1 MTDALKKGDIHFLP
15 VLPLKNVVALPKS
28 VIPVVVGRDV
38 SIKAVE
44 AALRGNREV
53 FVVAQK
59 SADIELPRPDD
70 IYHFGTRAI
79 ILQVGRMQNSTL
91 RILIEGV
98 SRSEVIDFV
107 GTEEYMCVNAQDVTP
122 KPLKN
127 KVEEKAMGRS
137 LLQFFKEYTQLNE
150 KASSEVLTAL
160 AGMEDDVDYLIDS
173 IAVQMTSLVVKDRQK
188 ILETVPI
195 AKRAL
200 KLSRL
205 LQDEVEILKAERN
218 IRQRVQDQ
226 VEKHQ
231 KDYYLNEQIRAIQR
245 ELGRDDQQQEINKLR
260 EQAKKAK
267 MPADAAEKVEIECR
281 RLEQMQPMSPEASV
295 SRNYLEW
302 LISLPWKSKSK
313 DTVTLDQAR
322 QLLDASHARMHKV
335 KERIIEFLA
344 AKKFAKDK
352 LTKSPIVCLAGPP
365 GVGKTSLAAAVAKA
379 LGRVMVRIS
388 LGGMRDEAEIRGH
401 RRTYIGALPGKIIQA
416 MRKAKVTNP
425 VIVLDEIDKM
435 SMDFRGDPSSA
446 LLEVLDPEQNK
457 AFVDHFM
464 EVDYDLSD
472 VMFITTAN
480 VVDAIPYP
488 LLDRMEVIQL
498 SGYTLPEKLGIARDF
513 LMPKL
518 LKEHALNS
526 EQVHV
531 SDALLSALIEGYT
544 REAGVRQLDR
554 VLAKVLRKGIQELL
568 SSKEIVSVTL
578 TPAMIETWFG
588 PAKFRIE
595 EKKHEDS
602 VGLVTG
608 LAWTEVGGDVLDL
621 EITVLKG
628 KGGLT
633 LTGQLGEVMQES
645 AQAAMS
651 YVRSRA
657 KELKIPARVF
667 MENDVH
673 IHFPEGSIPKDGP
686 SAGIT
691 IATALASAFTGRP
704 VKAGIAMTGE
714 VTLRGRVLAVGGLRE
729 KILAAIRIGMH
740 TVIVPKENELDI
752 KEFLGELDALPKLVY
767 VKTMDE
773 VLECALAKEV
783 ADNSLAKQ
791 VKSKAKSPKAKKPK
805 AKEKAEKKTEKK
817 KKKSA

>member
-1 MTDALKKGDIHFLP
+1 MADTFKKGDIHFLP

-28 VIPVVVGRDV
+28 VMPVVVGRDV

-44 AALRGNREV
+44 AALRGGREV
-53 FVVAQK
+53 FVTAQR
-59 SADIELPRPDD
+59 SAETEFPGKDD
-70 IYHFGTRAI
+70 IFHFGTRAI
-79 ILQVGRMQNSTL
+79 ILQVGKMQNNTL

-98 SRSEVIDFV
+98 SRAEALEFIDGEPFL
-107 GTEEYMCVNAQDVTP
+107 CVNAQDVAP
-122 KPLKN
+122 RALRN
-127 KVEEKAMGRS
+127 KVEEKAIGRS

-150 KASSEVLTAL
+150 KASTEVLSAL
-160 AGMEDDVDYLIDS
+160 AGMEGDLDYLVDS
-173 IAVQMTSLVVKDRQK
+173 IAVQMTSLSVNDRQK
-188 ILETVPI
+188 ILETVNLQ
-195 AKRAL
+195 KRAI
-200 KLSRL
+200 KLSKM

-226 VEKHQ
+226 IEKHQ

-267 MPADAAEKVEIECR
+267 VPTEVSEKIESECR
-281 RLEQMQPMSPEASV
+281 KLEQMQPMSPEATV
-295 SRNYLEW
+295 SRNYVEW
-302 LISLPWKSKSK
+302 LVNLPWASKSK
-313 DTVTLDQAR
+313 DAVTMQQAR
-322 QLLDASHARMHKV
+322 EILDKSHARMQKV
-335 KERIIEFLA
+335 KDRIIEFLA
-344 AKKFAKDK
+344 VKKFAKESMK
-352 LTKSPIVCLAGPP
+352 KSPIICLAGPP
-365 GVGKTSLAAAVAKA
+365 GVGKTSLAASIAKA

-457 AFVDHFM
+457 AFVDHFL

-472 VMFITTAN
+472 VMFVTTAN

-488 LLDRMEVIQL
+488 LLDRMEIIQL
-498 SGYTLPEKLGIARDF
+498 SGYSVPEKIGIARDF
-513 LMPKL
+513 LLPKL
-518 LKEHALNS
+518 LKEHALQPH
-526 EQVHV
+526 QVVV
-531 SDALLSALIEGYT
+531 SDELLVSLVEGYT

-554 VLAKVLRKGIQELL
+554 ILSKLLRKSIQQLLDGDKKGIITVTAEL
-568 SSKEIVSVTL
+568 
-578 TPAMIETWFG
+578 IEEWFG
-588 PAKFRIE
+588 PAKLRIE
-595 EKKHEDS
+595 KRHQEPQ
-602 VGLVTG
+602 VGIATG
-608 LAWTEVGGDVLDL
+608 LSWTEVGGDILDL
-621 EITVLKG
+621 EVTVLKG

-657 KELKIPARVF
+657 KQLKIATRVF
-667 MENDVH
+667 TDNDVH
-673 IHFPEGSIPKDGP
+673 IHFPEGGIPKDGP

-691 IATALASAFTGRP
+691 IATALASAFSGRP
-704 VKAGIAMTGE
+704 IKAGIAMTGE

-729 KILAAIRIGMH
+729 KMLAAIRYGMH
-740 TVIVPKENELDI
+740 TILIPKENEPDV
-752 KEFLGELDALPKLVY
+752 KEFIGEIDLKGAQIIF

-773 VLECALAKEV
+773 VLEHALSAEV
-783 ADNSLAKQ
+783 VDTSLH
-791 VKSKAKSPKAKKPK
+791 KATKRAAPKKKKP
-805 AKEKAEKKTEKK
+805 EKK
-817 KKKSA
+817 KKA

>member
-1 MTDALKKGDIHFLP
+1 MIDSVKKGEIHLLP

-44 AALRGNREV
+44 AALRGSREV

-59 SADIELPRPDD
+59 SSDIELPTPSD

-79 ILQVGRMQNSTL
+79 ILQVGKMQNNTL

-98 SRSEVIDFV
+98 SRSEVVTFESGSD
-107 GTEEYMCVNAQDVTP
+107 YMMVNAQDVSP
-122 KPLKN
+122 KPLRN
-127 KVEEKAMGRS
+127 KVEEKAIGRS

-150 KASSEVLTAL
+150 KASTEVISAL
-160 AGMEDDVDYLIDS
+160 AGMEDDIDYLVDS
-173 IAVQMTSLVVKDRQK
+173 ITVQMTSLVVPDRQK
-188 ILETVPI
+188 ILETVPLK
-195 AKRAL
+195 KRAL
-200 KLSRL
+200 KLSSL
-205 LQDEVEILKAERN
+205 LSDEVEILKAERN

-260 EQAKKAK
+260 EQAKKVK
-267 MPADAAEKVEIECR
+267 MPADAAEKVETECR

-295 SRNYLEW
+295 SRNYVEW
-302 LISLPWKSKSK
+302 LVNLPWKNKSK
-313 DTVTLDQAR
+313 DTVTLEGAR
-322 QLLDASHARMHKV
+322 AILDKSHARMIKV

-344 AKKFAKDK
+344 AKKFAKEA
-352 LTKSPIVCLAGPP
+352 LTKSPIICLAGPP
-365 GVGKTSLAAAVAKA
+365 GVGKTSLAGAIAQA

-457 AFVDHFM
+457 AFVDHFL
-464 EVDYDLSD
+464 EVDYNLSD

-480 VVDAIPYP
+480 VVDAVPYP

-498 SGYTLPEKLGIARDF
+498 SGYTLPEKIGIARDF
-513 LMPKL
+513 LLPKL
-518 LKEHALNS
+518 LKEHSLKEDQIILS
-526 EQVHV
+526 PE
-531 SDALLSALIEGYT
+531 LLSNVIDGYT

-554 VLAKVLRKGIQELL
+554 VLSKVLRKSIQELL
-568 SSKEIVSVTL
+568 SDKTIKAVTV
-578 TPAMIETWFG
+578 TAEMIETWFG
-588 PAKFRIE
+588 PAKHKI
-595 EKKHEDS
+595 EKKLLEDS
-602 VGLVTG
+602 VGLATG

-657 KELKIPARVF
+657 KQLKISPRAF
-667 MENDVH
+667 GENDVH
-673 IHFPEGSIPKDGP
+673 LHFPEGSIPKDGP

-691 IATALASAFTGRP
+691 IATALSSAFTGRP
-704 VKAGIAMTGE
+704 VKAGVAMTGE

-729 KILAAIRIGMH
+729 KILAAVRIGMH

-752 KEFLGELDALPKLVY
+752 KEFLPEIDNPPRLIY

-773 VLECALAKEV
+773 VLEHAL
-783 ADNSLAKQ
+783 LAQ
-791 VKSKAKSPKAKKPK
+791 VVDDALVKKAKPRKKKVATDKKSPSKKGTK
-805 AKEKAEKKTEKK
+805 KNKEK
-817 KKKSA
+817 

>member
-1 MTDALKKGDIHFLP
+1 MTDAFKKGEVHFLP

-59 SADIELPRPDD
+59 SSDIELPTKDD

-98 SRSEVIDFV
+98 SRSEVVGFV
-107 GTEEYMCVNAQDVTP
+107 DTEEYMCVNAQDLLP
-122 KPLKN
+122 KPLRN
-127 KVEEKAMGRS
+127 KLEEKAMGRS

-160 AGMEDDVDYLIDS
+160 AGMEDDIDYLIDS
-173 IAVQMTSLVVKDRQK
+173 ITVQMTSLLVKDRQK
-188 ILETVPI
+188 ILETVPLK
-195 AKRAL
+195 KRAL
-200 KLSRL
+200 KLSSL

-245 ELGRDDQQQEINKLR
+245 ELGRDDQQQEINKIR

-267 MPADAAEKVEIECR
+267 MPAEAAEKVETECR

-295 SRNYLEW
+295 SRNYVEW
-302 LISLPWKSKSK
+302 LVSLPWKSKSK
-313 DTVTLDQAR
+313 DMVTLEQAR
-322 QLLDASHARMHKV
+322 HLLDESHARMLKV

-352 LTKSPIVCLAGPP
+352 LTKSPIICLAGPP
-365 GVGKTSLAAAVAKA
+365 GVGKTSLAAAIAKA
-379 LGRVMVRIS
+379 LGRIMIRIS

-457 AFVDHFM
+457 AFVDHFL
-464 EVDYDLSD
+464 EIDYDLSD

-513 LMPKL
+513 LLPKL
-518 LKEHALNS
+518 LKEHALTGD
-526 EQVHV
+526 QVV
-531 SDALLSALIEGYT
+531 ISDEILSALIEGYT

-554 VLAKVLRKGIQELL
+554 VLAKVLRKSIQEIL
-568 SSKEIVSVTL
+568 SAKKVTEVTITSEL
-578 TPAMIETWFG
+578 VELWFG
-588 PAKFRIE
+588 PAKHRVE
-595 EKKHEDS
+595 LKKLEDS
-602 VGLVTG
+602 VGLATG
-608 LAWTEVGGDVLDL
+608 LAWTEVGGDVLDI

-657 KELKIPARVF
+657 KELKIAARTF
-667 MENDVH
+667 AENDVH
-673 IHFPEGSIPKDGP
+673 IHFPEGAIPKDGP
-686 SAGIT
+686 SAGIV

-704 VKAGIAMTGE
+704 VKAGVAMTGE

-740 TVIVPKENELDI
+740 TIIVPKENELDI
-752 KEFLGELDALPKLVY
+752 KEFLGEIDNVPQLIY

-773 VLECALAKEV
+773 VLEHALQKASVEATTPKKPAVARKKKKNVAKPE
-783 ADNSLAKQ
+783 K
-791 VKSKAKSPKAKKPK
+791 KSPS
-805 AKEKAEKKTEKK
+805 
-817 KKKSA
+817 KKKSAK